1 MKKFVV
7 LCAIVLISKLS
18 ANCDLI
24 DSYTVAVEYNTLLE
38 RECSSL
44 FGGGGVYYGKIVE
57 ASESSPV
64 SCDGIKRSDGY
75 VLIYGCNTC
84 TSKNVQERLKQ
95 DTIACTEQC
104 RMTMNKCV
112 YDGISNDWGGY
123 YNTDQHPSCSLLKS
137 TSLPGCS
144 ESSSSQDDES
154 SSSKELSSSSEESSS
169 SVEESSSSEDGEES
183 SSSEENIESS
193 SSEECYDPDSC
204 EVDRTG
210 VKCYRGTPELCGSM
224 LYTVYRNRPAML
236 GDIRL
241 HNNPVCMGNRIE
253 FRANVPEVHYFPYSF
268 LCEKENC
275 RGRNSFEGYW
285 TCSDENSPIEGCLPE
300 LFYNPGLLFYYD
312 LIERKL
318 FSFWGEVNFDEDSS
332 ITESQFDVA
341 FFDIEEMLNSIA
353 ERGVWA
359 DRHDTSLRVPLSMIY
374 PERKY
379 YTFYDHVKACA
390 YHYGYEWDEFG
401 LLRKIEPSSS
411 SSKGTLEI
419 SSSSE
424 VMSSE
429 AVSSSSEN
437 VSCSSNEVS
446 SSSEGI
452 SSSSNIELSSSAY
465 GEWLSSSSEKEFS
478 LAGSSSS
485 SEIID
490 GIFIPGPDQT
500 YAPDQIFRG
509 GLQNMEDGKCYSLNP
524 ERGAQYGWINTNAQD
539 TWWWIEV
546 DCESGEKTDVNR
558 IGACSGFPLDRVPS
572 NYMKACFAYKGS
584 CYKCNSQRGSDCAS
598 SWLWRGTFVSSN
610 IGWWYELVDCYSP
623 DEKNDDSVCPE
634 NSALYKTI
642 SNNEDSV
649 VEDEKKRQGDLLT
662 YNYFDALGRSIKK
675 KDSFGVKRV
684 VFAKTLQN
692 KNVSRATLE
701 GSMGVKILL
710 KTISGRVG
718 AKTNVTFSYNAMCT
732 NAEYIQLEVFIEMS
746 TLKDDIDVSLE
757 EDDIELLQHE
767 QKHRRIYEEYGNKR
781 WNVTTS
787 VSRRTTKKNLCE
799 MIKNDYW
806 DSVETAF
813 RTMLN
818 LQNAWDDE
826 DVNNVSHERINVNR
840 EVENLK
846 REWQN
851 SICE

>member
-1 MKKFVV
+1 MVAILSFVSFLFARIHCENLDRYGYENLTEDAKLQLVNSLKQKLEAEYRNECIAKGGKGSAFTIHPGRVVKVCADISGSASGYLRVEMLCDYCTGKKMDDK
-7 LCAIVLISKLS
+7 LKAIEEDCKNGCMESVAYCQKP
-18 ANCDLI
+18 DLI
-24 DSYTVAVEYNTLLE
+24 YE
-38 RECSSL
+38 
-44 FGGGGVYYGKIVE
+44 GG
-57 ASESSPV
+57 
-64 SCDGIKRSDGY
+64 
-75 VLIYGCNTC
+75 
-84 TSKNVQERLKQ
+84 
-95 DTIACTEQC
+95 
-104 RMTMNKCV
+104 
-112 YDGISNDWGGY
+112 WGGEIV
-123 YNTDQHPSCSLLKS
+123 N
-137 TSLPGCS
+137 
-144 ESSSSQDDES
+144 DDECG
-154 SSSKELSSSSEESSS
+154 ETLPECQNEGSSSSEF
-169 SVEESSSSEDGEES
+169 
-183 SSSEENIESS
+183 IESS
-193 SSEECYDPDSC
+193 SSEEQESSSSEDNVESSGSEGMESSSSEVCNNPDSC

-546 DCESGEKTDVNR
+546 PCDGSLPIVEKTSAGCVMNKR
-558 IGACSGFPLDRVPS
+558 GANAVYNPGDCFFGGLDNMISG
-572 NYMKACFAYKGS
+572 K
-584 CYKCNSQRGSDCAS
+584 CYSLNPE
-598 SWLWRGTFVSSN
+598 RGTQY
-610 IGWWYELVDCYSP
+610 GWINNDAQDSWWWVETPC
-623 DEKNDDSVCPE
+623 EKDNRG
-634 NSALYKTI
+634 LYKKARQDVFVTGDDDASQEI
-642 SNNEDSV
+642 V
-649 VEDEKKRQGDLLT
+649 KRT
-662 YNYFDALGRSIKK
+662 NSYYDALGRKMNRRNSLSKK
-675 KDSFGVKRV
+675 HSVYSK
-684 VFAKTLQN
+684 
-692 KNVSRATLE
+692 
-701 GSMGVKILL
+701 
-710 KTISGRVG
+710 
-718 AKTNVTFSYNAMCT
+718 
-732 NAEYIQLEVFIEMS
+732 
-746 TLKDDIDVSLE
+746 
-757 EDDIELLQHE
+757 
-767 QKHRRIYEEYGNKR
+767 KHIVR
-781 WNVTTS
+781 
-787 VSRRTTKKNLCE
+787 
-799 MIKNDYW
+799 
-806 DSVETAF
+806 
-813 RTMLN
+813 
-818 LQNAWDDE
+818 
-826 DVNNVSHERINVNR
+826 
-840 EVENLK
+840 
-846 REWQN
+846 
-851 SICE
+851 